1 MRTIDEN
8 IIQSYQN
15 HIYIQEKSKNT
26 IDKYIRD
33 LRTFA
38 NWLETQEQKDITK
51 ECVICYKKYLEENY
65 KTSSANS
72 MLIALNGFFGYTG
85 WHDCFVTIFK
95 TQPNHIYAQEQ
106 EMTRAEYEKLI
117 ATAKEDDNLR
127 LAMIIE
133 IIGSTGMRIS
143 ELASV
148 TVEAVRIGKIS
159 IFCKGKHRDIFFV
172 HKLRMK
178 LLDYC
183 KKNDIRSGAVFIT
196 KNGNPV
202 DRSNIWTEMKKNAE
216 KAGVALEKAFPHNL
230 RHFFARTY
238 YSIHKNI
245 SHLADI
251 LGHSSINT
259 TRIYVATT
267 EEDHVKKLERL
278 DLVV

>member
-8 IIQSYQN
+8 TIQSYQN

-33 LRTFA
+33 IRTFTA
-38 NWLETQEQKDITK
+38 WLETQEQKDITK
-51 ECVICYKKYLEENY
+51 DCVIRYKKHLEENY

-85 WHDCFVTIFK
+85 WYDCYVTIFK

-117 ATAKEDDNLR
+117 ATAKGDDNLR

-148 TVEAVRIGKIS
+148 TVEAVKIGKIS
-159 IFCKGKHRDIFFV
+159 I
-172 HKLRMK
+172 
-178 LLDYC
+178 
-183 KKNDIRSGAVFIT
+183 
-196 KNGNPV
+196 
-202 DRSNIWTEMKKNAE
+202 
-216 KAGVALEKAFPHNL
+216 
-230 RHFFARTY
+230 
-238 YSIHKNI
+238 
-245 SHLADI
+245 
-251 LGHSSINT
+251 
-259 TRIYVATT
+259 
-267 EEDHVKKLERL
+267 
-278 DLVV
+278 

>member
-1 MRTIDEN
+1 MKTIDEN
-8 IIQSYQN
+8 TIQSYQN
-15 HIYIQEKSKNT
+15 HIYTQEKSQNT

-33 LRTFA
+33 IRTFTA
-38 NWLETQEQKDITK
+38 WLQTQEQKDITK
-51 ECVICYKKYLEENY
+51 ECVIRYKKHLEANY
-65 KTSSANS
+65 MPGSANS

-85 WHDCFVTIFK
+85 WHDCCVTIFK
-95 TQPNHIYAQEQ
+95 TQPNHIYAQEK

-117 ATAKEDDNLR
+117 ATAKENDNLR

-148 TVEAVRIGKIS
+148 TVEAVGTGKIS
-159 IFCKGKHRDIFFV
+159 ISCKGKHREIYLV
-172 HKLRMK
+172 HKLKKK
-178 LLDYC
+178 LIDYC
-183 KKNDIRSGAVFIT
+183 KKKDIRSGAVFIT

-216 KAGVALEKAFPHNL
+216 KAGVALKKAFPHNL

-238 YSIHKNI
+238 YNMHKNI